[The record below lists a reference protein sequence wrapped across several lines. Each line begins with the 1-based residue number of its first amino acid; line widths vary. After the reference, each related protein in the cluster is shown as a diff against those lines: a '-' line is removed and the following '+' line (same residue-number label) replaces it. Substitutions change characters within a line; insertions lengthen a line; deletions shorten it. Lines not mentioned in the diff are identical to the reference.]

1 MFVVVVIILWALSS
15 CLYGIGEGYYFY
27 HLNQA
32 QDRRG
37 KKYDHLF
44 LSVVRGV
51 LSLSL
56 LCVVWLSS
64 NSWVIT
70 TLILIYFMSI
80 FPFLH
85 DGFYYITRN
94 KFVEGTYDDGWQHY
108 QDGRAY
114 LDFTYPQRVML
125 FIGGCASAALA
136 LLLMFR

>member
-70 TLILIYFMSI
+70 TLMLIYFMSI

-94 KFVEGTYDDGWQHY
+94 KFVEGTYHDGWQHY

-136 LLLMFR
+136 LLLLF

>member
-94 KFVEGTYDDGWQHY
+94 KFVEGTYADGWQHY

-136 LLLMFR
+136 LLLLFR

>member
-1 MFVVVVIILWALSS
+1 MFVVVVILLWALSS

-70 TLILIYFMSI
+70 TLILIYFISI

-94 KFVEGTYDDGWQHY
+94 KFVEGTYADGWQHY

-125 FIGGCASAALA
+125 FVGGCASAALA
-136 LLLMFR
+136 LLLLFR

>member
-1 MFVVVVIILWALSS
+1 MFVVIVIILWALSS

-94 KFVEGTYDDGWQHY
+94 KFVEGTYADGWQHY

-136 LLLMFR
+136 LLLLFR

>member
-1 MFVVVVIILWALSS
+1 MFVVVVILLWALSS

-94 KFVEGTYDDGWQHY
+94 KFVEGTYADGWQHY

-125 FIGGCASAALA
+125 FVGGCASAALA
-136 LLLMFR
+136 LLLLFR

>member
-94 KFVEGTYDDGWQHY
+94 KFVEGTSADGWQHY
-108 QDGRAY
+108 RDGRAY
-114 LDFTYPQRVML
+114 LDFTYLKRVML

-136 LLLMFR
+136 LLLLFR

>member
-1 MFVVVVIILWALSS
+1 MFVVVVILLWALSS

-94 KFVEGTYDDGWQHY
+94 KFVEGTYADGWQHY

-136 LLLMFR
+136 LLLLF

>member
-80 FPFLH
+80 FPSLH
-85 DGFYYITRN
+85 DVFYYIARN
-94 KFVEGTYDDGWQHY
+94 KFVEGTYADGWQHY

-136 LLLMFR
+136 LLLLFR

>member
-70 TLILIYFMSI
+70 TLMLIYFMSI

-94 KFVEGTYDDGWQHY
+94 KFVEGTYADGWQHY

-136 LLLMFR
+136 LLLLF

>member
-94 KFVEGTYDDGWQHY
+94 KFVEGTYADGWQHY

-125 FIGGCASAALA
+125 LLVDV
-136 LLLMFR
+136 LLLP

>member
-1 MFVVVVIILWALSS
+1 MFVVVVILLWALSS

-94 KFVEGTYDDGWQHY
+94 KFVEGTYADGWQHY

-136 LLLMFR
+136 LLLLFR

>member
-94 KFVEGTYDDGWQHY
+94 KFVEGTYADGCQHY

-136 LLLMFR
+136 LLLLFR

>member
-94 KFVEGTYDDGWQHY
+94 KFVEGTYADGWQHY

-125 FIGGCASAALA
+125 FVGGCASAALA
-136 LLLMFR
+136 LLLLFR